1 MLITISLY
9 LEIRTEKSNQNGNK
23 LFRGSHTSRDH
34 EQWQCLWEK
43 TEFVKREIDILHFIT
58 NWLFLPATLKQ
69 SRKKGKYKFLYS
81 EEWSITALNFTRVF
95 HIMGVVFT
103 FFII

>member
-34 EQWQCLWEK
+34 EQ
-43 TEFVKREIDILHFIT
+43 
-58 NWLFLPATLKQ
+58 
-69 SRKKGKYKFLYS
+69 
-81 EEWSITALNFTRVF
+81 
-95 HIMGVVFT
+95 
-103 FFII
+103 